1 MAPLQKSDDFG
12 VLQEF
17 VEALF
22 APDPLFE
29 YTRLEIILEAEA
41 FGLNEDLL
49 EVINLLPPIVFTRD
63 KLCSQLNSSLSSH
76 GWGYVYGAVH

>member
-17 VEALF
+17 VEGLF
-22 APDPLFE
+22 ASDPLFE